1 MMIDFSFCLC
11 LVICLFTVA
20 LNIFILF
27 IFFYRFA
34 LFFFYFETELF
45 FMNCSGIFFMDY
57 NIIFQLTR
65 QCEFCQCYY
74 YFSLYYMVIIFL
86 FLNSSYKIY
95 NFILKLPNN
104 FSDASIVSESFSF
117 GGSNTFTFGKKI
129 TLSWLRKSLKVFIFK
144 MKFKV
149 FAACKTNGFYPLT
162 IVTKSLHH

>member
-1 MMIDFSFCLC
+1 MFGKLFVYRCSKYFAFYSFSLSFC
-11 LVICLFTVA
+11 FG
-20 LNIFILF
+20 
-27 IFFYRFA
+27 
-34 LFFFYFETELF
+34 FFYFETELF

-57 NIIFQLTR
+57 NVIFQLTR
-65 QCEFCQCYY
+65 QCEFCQSYY
-74 YFSLYYMVIIFL
+74 YFSLYYMVILFL

-104 FSDASIVSESFSF
+104 FSDAWIVSESFLF

-129 TLSWLRKSLKVFIFK
+129 TLSCLRKSLKVFIFK

-149 FAACKTNGFYPLT
+149 FAACKTNSFYPLT